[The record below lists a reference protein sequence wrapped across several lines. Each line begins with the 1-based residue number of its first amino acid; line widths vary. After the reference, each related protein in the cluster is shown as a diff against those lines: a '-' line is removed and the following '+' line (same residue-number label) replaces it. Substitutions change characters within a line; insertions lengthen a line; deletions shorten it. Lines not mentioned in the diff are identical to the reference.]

1 MDNLDIN
8 KIKNYEDKLRKDFQ
22 LLIDKELSNIF
33 DTLKQLGK
41 IPFLQKS
48 EIVYKQEKLDD
59 GLEKDICKLLCLFF
73 INKKK
78 LYEFNKEHDILQ
90 YQQLNL
96 ESAYKFNYTIPT
108 QINNMIKDYPDIE
121 IKYADL
127 YEHLNSLCKTNFDE
141 NIKDKL
147 NEVLDKKQALEKNIK
162 DIDAILFESDKEI
175 KKILNESH

>member
-1 MDNLDIN
+1 
-8 KIKNYEDKLRKDFQ
+8 
-22 LLIDKELSNIF
+22 
-33 DTLKQLGK
+33 
-41 IPFLQKS
+41 
-48 EIVYKQEKLDD
+48 
-59 GLEKDICKLLCLFF
+59 
-73 INKKK
+73 
-78 LYEFNKEHDILQ
+78 
-90 YQQLNL
+90 
-96 ESAYKFNYTIPT
+96 
-108 QINNMIKDYPDIE
+108 MIKDYPDIE